1 MESGLPNLAL
11 IMILLYLFKNPAA
24 HDGPRGVVGLRR
36 SDPFPIGVVNREGK
50 FDLCFSDLP

>member
-24 HDGPRGVVGLRR
+24 LDGPRGVVGLRR
-36 SDPFPIGVVNREGK
+36 CDPFPIGVVNREGK
-50 FDLCFSDLP
+50 FGLR